1 MPGAMMTAHA
11 RDPAR
16 QDRVAEAL
24 DLLPQLLALL
34 RGGRRRDGVRARPA
48 EALLDPRDDLAL
60 VHVADAPVVR
70 AGLRI
75 SSGRGR
81 ERRLCLG
88 EPRNPLRRAKRHE
101 QFPAC
106 DLVIHLDVHLADTA
120 GRMNLDLRQVG
131 GRVLLVSQFTLVAS
145 LDRGRRPSFDRA
157 APPEEARQR
166 LAELAAHLAA
176 AGVPV
181 EQGRFGA
188 HMAVKLVNDGP
199 VTFVLDL

>member
-1 MPGAMMTAHA
+1 MRLVLQRVAHA
-11 RDPAR
+11 RVEVDGE
-16 QDRVAEAL
+16 RVGAIGPGLLVLAGVAAGDDSETVRLAAER
-24 DLLPQLLALL
+24 LLTL
-34 RGGRRRDGVRARPA
+34 R
-48 EALLDPRDDLAL
+48 L
-60 VHVADAPVVR
+60 
-70 AGLRI
+70 
-75 SSGRGR
+75 
-81 ERRLCLG
+81 
-88 EPRNPLRRAKRHE
+88 
-101 QFPAC
+101 F
-106 DLVIHLDVHLADTA
+106 ADTA